1 MPKTTGYYF
10 MDCFSGVCLFLP
22 LLPAIILFIKKG
34 YQKEAT
40 NFLMILCFISF
51 IKGMLLVIPGITTNI
66 AVTIKNIFM
75 FLELVI
81 ILFMFKIFFSAKL
94 NYAFTIFSVIFFS
107 SIITYYLLN
116 GLNHERILFNQM
128 QNGIIIFVSVF
139 ALIQILKTENLFV
152 LQNPLFWAAT
162 GTVFYF
168 SISLLVGAV
177 NDSSGSKD
185 SLIILNIADL
195 VRYSLYCIAAFFYR
209 NITNEEKESYR
220 D

>member
-1 MPKTTGYYF
+1 
-10 MDCFSGVCLFLP
+10 MDCFSGLCLFLP

-40 NFLMILCFISF
+40 NFLMILCLISF
-51 IKGMLLVIPGITTNI
+51 IKGILLVIPGITNNI

-75 FLELVI
+75 FLELIV
-81 ILFMFKIFFSAKL
+81 ILFIFKTFFSQKL
-94 NYAFTIFSVIFFS
+94 NYVLTIFSVIFFS

-116 GLNHERILFNQM
+116 GLNHKRILFNQM
-128 QNGIIIFVSVF
+128 QNGIIIFLSVF

-152 LQNPLFWAAT
+152 LQNPLFWAGA

-168 SISLLVGAV
+168 SISLLIGSLNESSNNTDSAV
-177 NDSSGSKD
+177 
-185 SLIILNIADL
+185 ILNIADIA
-195 VRYSLYCIAAFFYR
+195 RYFLYSVGAVFYR
-209 NITNEEKESYR
+209 HKRSNQNENYI